1 MKTDLRQTF
10 RDSLDGLLHL
20 FWPQT
25 CSACGSALVAG
36 EDWLCWSCG
45 LRLPRADSHL
55 DVEAPVARRFWG
67 RVELEQVCCRWR
79 MKGQGGV
86 RNLLHRIKYQG
97 QSETGRIA
105 GRAYGELLAAMPFS
119 EDWDAL
125 VPVPMS
131 MSKQRKRAYNQ
142 AVCIAEGL
150 AEALEKPIVM
160 DLLERREE
168 GKSQTQKNRFDR
180 WEAVQSLYAAGSGL
194 SKYEGTHLVLV
205 DDVITTGA
213 TVEACASVLKRAGF
227 RVSVIALATV
237 D

>member
-1 MKTDLRQTF
+1 
-10 RDSLDGLLHL
+10 
-20 FWPQT
+20 
-25 CSACGSALVAG
+25 
-36 EDWLCWSCG
+36 
-45 LRLPRADSHL
+45 
-55 DVEAPVARRFWG
+55 
-67 RVELEQVCCRWR
+67 

-97 QSETGRIA
+97 QPETGRMA
-105 GRAYGELLAAMPFS
+105 GRAYGKLLAAMPFS

-131 MSKQRKRAYNQ
+131 MSKQRKRGYNQ

-150 AEALEKPIVM
+150 AKALEKPIVM

-180 WEAVQSLYAAGSGL
+180 WEAVQSLYTAGSGL
-194 SKYEGTHLVLV
+194 TQYEGKHLVLV

-213 TVEACASVLKRAGF
+213 TVEACARVLKEAGF